1 MSLKILRTNCFKLVF
16 FFPSQS
22 VPGKYQVTIYQIK
35 DKIILSK
42 KNKVILIRKSGI
54 GDKIYKFAHEQSAA
68 YGLLSILFAVLS
80 GLIAATI
87 FRRI

>member
-1 MSLKILRTNCFKLVF
+1 
-16 FFPSQS
+16 
-22 VPGKYQVTIYQIK
+22 
-35 DKIILSK
+35 
-42 KNKVILIRKSGI
+42 
-54 GDKIYKFAHEQSAA
+54 AHEQSAT